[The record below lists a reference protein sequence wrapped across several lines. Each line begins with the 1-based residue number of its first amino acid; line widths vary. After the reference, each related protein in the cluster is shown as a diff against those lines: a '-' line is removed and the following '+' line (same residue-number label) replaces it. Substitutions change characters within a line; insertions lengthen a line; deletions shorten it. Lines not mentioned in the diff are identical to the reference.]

1 MKIRY
6 WRIEPPFFLFFYQKV
21 GIVSQTQNCWFQCL
35 EQKRWR
41 DYFLPVNL
49 ANDSEAVSVIQKE
62 SCACRAHH
70 DLTHNVVMK
79 GKLGF
84 LLVALLCTCFFLFT
98 ARSCF
103 SGGQNF
109 WETLFKSKFLFK
121 TLLKLDLTMT
131 AWFLKIGNYLSQKG
145 NINAAGNMDPDFPC
159 FSQQVFFCRFVGNR
173 HQIRSGSTFKQHPLS
188 SSWKPLEVDHIRWQ
202 QKHLQDSPTHR
213 GAIVHGEFDKFTN
226 FGNSWQV

>member
-1 MKIRY
+1 M
-6 WRIEPPFFLFFYQKV
+6 
-21 GIVSQTQNCWFQCL
+21 
-35 EQKRWR
+35 
-41 DYFLPVNL
+41 
-49 ANDSEAVSVIQKE
+49 IQKLFQ
-62 SCACRAHH
+62 SSKKSRVHVVRIMTC
-70 DLTHNVVMK
+70 HNVVMK

-84 LLVALLCTCFFLFT
+84 LLVALFCTCFFLFT

-159 FSQQVFFCRFVGNR
+159 FSQQVFFF
-173 HQIRSGSTFKQHPLS
+173 FF
-188 SSWKPLEVDHIRWQ
+188 
-202 QKHLQDSPTHR
+202 
-213 GAIVHGEFDKFTN
+213 FDL
-226 FGNSWQV
+226 